1 MKALT
6 TFLLAIA
13 VMVSSL
19 LSVAGADAPRGRLT
33 GGQIYELPGWFKKS
47 FLVLSE
53 DAEEAGQKGRHVL
66 LFMHLVE
73 CPYCARLLDENFRSG
88 DTKNFTER
96 NFDVIGIDIRGGNSV
111 EWFDGNTYSETELAR
126 KLKTVATPTM
136 VFIDA
141 KGNTVLQINGYRKP
155 STLRQVLEYVQ
166 GRHYQT
172 QSLASYVEKQNKAAV
187 YRFREDPR
195 FPPMTDFKGY
205 AQPLAVIFEDK
216 DCADCEEFHAKVLSH
231 AEVQPE
237 LAKFKVV
244 RLDAY
249 SDAPITDIDGQKTTP
264 RTWAQSLN
272 LVYRPGVVLF
282 NEGKQRMRMDGMQYH
297 YHFKE
302 LLRYVSGRYYRD
314 YASFPSYNAARRE
327 QLLQQGVVID
337 YSQ

>member
-1 MKALT
+1 MKTLRA
-6 TFLLAIA
+6 A
-13 VMVSSL
+13 VMVLVVALAGTASA
-19 LSVAGADAPRGRLT
+19 AGADTPRGRLT
-33 GGQIYELPGWFKKS
+33 GGQVYELPGWFKKS

-88 DTKNFTER
+88 DTKDFTEK

-216 DCADCEEFHAKVLSH
+216 DCADCEEFHTKVLSH
-231 AEVQPE
+231 VEVQPE

-264 RTWAQSLN
+264 RAWAQSLN

-314 YASFPSYNAARRE
+314 YASLPSYNAARRE
-327 QLLQQGVVID
+327 ELLQQGVVID